1 MPEADKK
8 TCKVVKRAGH
18 TIRQIKRLNVKFR
31 D

>member
-1 MPEADKK
+1 MPEADRK
-8 TCKVVKRAGH
+8 TCKVVKREGH